1 MSIRV
6 LIVDDQDLVRAGLR
20 TLLGGGPRDEG
31 ETLDVVGEAI
41 DGDDALRRVE
51 QLRPAVVLM
60 DLRMPGRD
68 GIAATRAIRARQDLA
83 EVRVVVLT
91 TFDDDA
97 DILAAVRAGAAGY
110 LLKDTPAARLREGV
124 RTAASGGNLLSPMIA
139 RRLMEHLAEGPTE
152 DQDDQDDQDGG
163 DAEGA
168 GGDDPMQAGPSA
180 DLSQLTG
187 REIEVLAEVSRG
199 RSNAEAGA
207 ALHLSPETAR
217 TYVSRMLHKLG
228 ARDRTELAILARRA
242 GLHRREDRG
251 HRRRG

>member
-20 TLLGGGPRDEG
+20 TLLSGGPREEG
-31 ETLDVVGEAI
+31 ENLDVVGEAI

-68 GIAATRAIRARQDLA
+68 GIAATRAIRAREDLA

-139 RRLMEHLAEGPTE
+139 RRLMEHVAGG
-152 DQDDQDDQDGG
+152 DGG
-163 DAEGA
+163 DAG
-168 GGDDPMQAGPSA
+168 GGDPEGDGGDEPTV
-180 DLSQLTG
+180 DLSRLTA
-187 REIEVLAEVSRG
+187 REIEVLAQVCRG

-217 TYVSRMLHKLG
+217 TYVSRMLHKLDV
-228 ARDRTELAILARRA
+228 RDRTELAILGRRA
-242 GLHRREDRG
+242 RLHRGGGGSEVG
-251 HRRRG
+251 PTGGC

>member
-20 TLLGGGPRDEG
+20 TLLSGGPGEEG
-31 ETLDVVGEAI
+31 ESLDVVGEAT

-68 GIAATRAIRARQDLA
+68 GIAATRAIRAREDLV

-124 RTAASGGNLLSPMIA
+124 RTAAAGGNLLSPMIA
-139 RRLMEHLAEGPTE
+139 RRLMEHLA
-152 DQDDQDDQDGG
+152 DG
-163 DAEGA
+163 AL
-168 GGDDPMQAGPSA
+168 GDDPGDHDGGEDDEQVGPSA

-187 REIEVLAEVSRG
+187 REIEVLAEVARG

-217 TYVSRMLHKLG
+217 TYVSRMLHKLS
-228 ARDRTELAILARRA
+228 ARDRTELAILGRRA
-242 GLHRREDRG
+242 GLHRGEERG
-251 HRRRG
+251 DRRRS

>member
-20 TLLGGGPRDEG
+20 TLLSGGPREEG
-31 ETLDVVGEAI
+31 EPLDVVGEAL

-51 QLRPAVVLM
+51 RLRPEVVLM
-60 DLRMPGRD
+60 DLRMPGLD
-68 GIAATRAIRARQDLA
+68 GIAATRAICAREDLA
-83 EVRVVVLT
+83 DVRVVVLT

-139 RRLMEHLAEGPTE
+139 RRLMEHLADGPPG
-152 DQDDQDDQDGG
+152 DDPDDQDGG
-163 DAEGA
+163 EGEGA
-168 GGDDPMQAGPSA
+168 GGDDGEQAGPSA
-180 DLSQLTG
+180 DLSLLTG
-187 REIEVLAEVSRG
+187 REIEVLAEVARG

-207 ALHLSPETAR
+207 ALNLSPETAR

-242 GLHRREDRG
+242 GLHRREHRG
-251 HRRRG
+251 HRRRR